1 MEVRWMAKISVK
13 WSRFGNRVDLN
24 PALIRFARYLER
36 SGLKKNAIELY
47 KKLVKDY
54 LLEVKTEMP
63 SALDAS
69 RYRDSLL
76 DKNLSGSTINNA
88 AAAIIKYHAMIDQ
101 PIKLPF
107 LKLNNSLPYYF
118 EESDVLRIFSVCSNL
133 KHYCMLKVL
142 FFRCLRSGEL
152 CNLDVSDYNPNGLT
166 LRLRETKNNSDAI
179 AFINDETA
187 RELNKYLQIKPSIEI
202 DGHEPLFITDFC
214 HRWTP
219 SKIHRMFM
227 HYKEKAGIQ
236 KKGGVHCFSR
246 HSSATLMIKRGCDL
260 RSVQAILRHRDI
272 HTTLRYTHLCDAVK
286 REKHSQYL
294 TL

>member
-1 MEVRWMAKISVK
+1 VAKLSVN
-13 WSRFGNRVDLN
+13 WSRVRDKADLN
-24 PALIRFARYLER
+24 PALIRYTRYLETK
-36 SGLKKNAIELY
+36 GFKKNTIALY
-47 KKLVKDY
+47 TRLINNY
-54 LLEVKTEMP
+54 LQQVNTDLPTARDATDFRD
-63 SALDAS
+63 ALHD
-69 RYRDSLL
+69 R
-76 DKNLSGSTINNA
+76 KLSGSAINNYT
-88 AAAIIKYHAMIDQ
+88 AAIIKYHAMIDQ
-101 PIKLPF
+101 PVKLPF

-118 EESDVLRIFSVCSNL
+118 DETDILKIFSVCSNL

-142 FFRCLRSGEL
+142 FFGCLRSGEL
-152 CNLDVSDYNPNGLT
+152 CNLDVSDYDPNSLT
-166 LRLRETKNNSDAI
+166 LRLRETKNSSDAI

-187 RELNKYLQIKPSIEI
+187 HELNKYLQIKPKVMI
-202 DGHEPLFITDFC
+202 DGREPLFITDYS

-219 SKIHRMFM
+219 ARVLQMFL
-227 HYKEKAGIQ
+227 HYKEKSGIQ

-246 HSSATLMIKRGCDL
+246 HSSATLMITKGCDL